1 MKVKNR
7 TVALVLAG
15 TLMVGCGGIYQ
26 LNATTLSPSQISK
39 SGDHVY
45 PKTGTQKN
53 LVVLVNIKG
62 QEFKHDE
69 EFYYNTFYG
78 SGVDSVASYL
88 KDQSN
93 GKFTISPLK
102 TTDGKYQ
109 GIVKVDID
117 PDDYGTISYNNYDA
131 QMKIVNDVMQKISSK
146 IDLADADKNGDKKFD
161 DTWRIDNLDSN
172 EELNIMT
179 IFSGSTNKTN
189 SNGDKIQ
196 AWPHTVE
203 MDTTVNGYVLQN
215 SLTILSESIND
226 SVVGTATLSHEFL
239 HNLNARDLYADSL
252 SVGFWSIMDSSYG
265 NRKSTEP
272 GNDPNPLDLLH
283 KIRLGWVTPVE
294 IKATDN
300 KTYKYDKTKAYYM
313 VNPSDKNEVYL
324 FDYRDYT
331 DVYEQANYRYGLR
344 NSGLIVWKINIDSLE
359 KDWNDDDWAL
369 NTNGARTSYY
379 VVPFSENLEPTVD
392 NALTSVGKSRVL
404 TNLNLKMTVGDK
416 SFSLAESSAKDSPV
430 IIAIDR
436 EISKGS
442 KFNPME
448 TVTASSPSG
457 DDITS
462 KVRVTENN
470 VNTSKEGEYK
480 VTYSVT
486 YNGKTTTKTVK
497 IIVKDNTKLPVITA
511 KNKSIKMG
519 SKFNPLE
526 GVTAKSHDGKDLTPN
541 IKVVKNTVDTSK
553 TGSYIVIYTVKDNK
567 GASATKSIVVYVAD
581 KNIDKVDITPPVITG
596 DSVRLIKVGDKYDPL
611 ADIKC
616 TDDVDGDIQLN
627 IESSNVDTSK
637 AGIYYVTY
645 SGTDSSY
652 NKSVRTVR
660 VVVMEGENVKDTEKP
675 IIKPLAEEIEIPLGL
690 KYDPLDFI
698 TANDNVDGNVLSKV
712 KYTINGDK
720 NKAGKHIIEYE
731 VKDSSGNIGTASL
744 SLNLVNNGAYF
755 VIPNTVVHQG
765 DKFDSMDNIK
775 VYDNTGKDITSKVT
789 PSGSTIDTSK
799 IGTYK
804 IKYTVG
810 NQSYVR
816 TVKVVDKN
824 TAIKTP
830 KVGESNLAENKGTKY
845 ELPKVTD
852 GKLKDTTVNTD
863 VVGVQ
868 NVIFTATDENG
879 NETKELR
886 RIIIA
891 DNLTETEP
899 KIFLKSN
906 VVSSGYSLKDMVIAL
921 DKKDGD
927 ITSKVMVMENN
938 IDVKNPG
945 LYSVM
950 FSVTDSDGNVVNH
963 TFDMIVRDK
972 DNEEPKVD
980 KEEPKDDNSNII
992 KDNTSTTIGSVGK
1005 DNSANISDI
1014 NSLPKT
1020 GTSTAKSSI
1029 LAGMFLV
1036 FVGVFDAL
1044 RNKFAWKR

>member
-1 MKVKNR
+1 MKVKNKA
-7 TVALVLAG
+7 TALILAG
-15 TLMVGCGGIYQ
+15 TLLVGCGGIYQ

-69 EFYYNTFYG
+69 EFYNETFYG
-78 SGVDSVASYL
+78 SGADSVASYL

-117 PDDYGTISYNNYDA
+117 PADYGIVSYNNYDA
-131 QMKIVNDVMQKISSK
+131 QMKIVNDVMQKVASK

-179 IFSGSTNKTN
+179 IFSGSTNKTD

-203 MDTTVNGYVLQN
+203 MDTAVNGYVLQN
-215 SLTILSESIND
+215 SLTILSESING
-226 SVVGTATLSHEFL
+226 SVVGTATLAHEFL

-294 IKATDN
+294 VKATDN

-313 VNPSDKNEVYL
+313 VNPNDKNEVYL

-344 NSGLIVWKINIDSLE
+344 NSGLIVWKINVDNLE
-359 KDWNDDDWAL
+359 KDWNDADWAL

-392 NALTSVGKSRVL
+392 NALTSVGKSRML
-404 TNLNLKMTVGDK
+404 SSLNLKVTVGDK
-416 SFSLAESSAKDSPV
+416 SFSLAESNAKDSPV

-442 KFNPME
+442 KFDPME
-448 TVTASSPSG
+448 TVTATSPSG

-462 KVRVTENN
+462 KVKITENN
-470 VNTSKEGEYK
+470 VNPSKEGEYK

-497 IIVKDNTKLPVITA
+497 IIVKDNTKLPTITA
-511 KNKSIKMG
+511 KNKSIKVG

-526 GVTAKSHDGKDLTPN
+526 GVTAKSYSGEDLTSK

-553 TGSYIVIYTVKDNK
+553 AGSYIVIYTVKDDK
-567 GASATKSIVVYVAD
+567 GASATKSIVVYVAN

-596 DSVRLIKVGDKYDPL
+596 DSVRLIKIGDKYDPL

-616 TDDVDGDIQLN
+616 TDDVDGDIHLN
-627 IESSNVDTSK
+627 IESNNVDTSK

-645 SGTDSSY
+645 SGTDSSH
-652 NKSVRTVR
+652 NKSIRTVR

-675 IIKPLAEEIEIPLGL
+675 IIKTLADKIEIPLGV

-698 TANDNVDGNVLSKV
+698 TANDNVDGNILSKV
-712 KYTINGDK
+712 KYTISGNK
-720 NKAGKHIIEYE
+720 NNAGKHTIDYE
-731 VKDSSGNIGTASL
+731 VSDSSGNKGTESL
-744 SLNLVNNGAYF
+744 TLNLTNSGALF
-755 VIPNTVVHQG
+755 VIPNTVIHQG
-765 DKFDSMDNIK
+765 DKFNSMDNVK

-799 IGTYK
+799 TGTYK

-810 NQSYVR
+810 NQNYVR

-824 TAIKTP
+824 TTIKTP
-830 KVGESNLAENKGTKY
+830 KIGKSNLAENKGTKY

-852 GKLKDTTVNTD
+852 GKLTETNVNTD
-863 VVGVQ
+863 VIGMQ
-868 NVIFTATDENG
+868 NVIFTATDDNG

-886 RIIIA
+886 QIIIA
-891 DNLTETEP
+891 DNLAETEP
-899 KIFLKSN
+899 SIFLKSN
-906 VVSSGYSLKDMVIAL
+906 VVSSGYSLKDMVVAL
-921 DKKDGD
+921 DKKDGN

-945 LYSVM
+945 LYSVT
-950 FSVTDSDGNVVNH
+950 FSLTDSDGNVVNH
-963 TFDMIVRDK
+963 TFDMVVKDK
-972 DNEEPKVD
+972 DDEEPKVD
-980 KEEPKDDNSNII
+980 KEEPKGDNSNII
-992 KDNTSTTIGSVGK
+992 KDNNNSGIGSVG

-1014 NSLPKT
+1014 TELPKT
-1020 GTSTAKSSI
+1020 GTNTAKSSI
-1029 LAGMFLV
+1029 LAGAFLV
-1036 FVGVFDAL
+1036 ILGLIDAM